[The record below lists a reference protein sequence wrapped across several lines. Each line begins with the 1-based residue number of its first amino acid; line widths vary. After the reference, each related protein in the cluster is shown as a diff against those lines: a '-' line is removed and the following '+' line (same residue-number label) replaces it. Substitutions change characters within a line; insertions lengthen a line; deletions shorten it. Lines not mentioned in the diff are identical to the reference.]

1 MVSFFNDRGGNKF
14 ERTIALNAAADALGF
29 DPDAR
34 KAMTHVETLIGIMS
48 KAELTWNDIPGR
60 FSLEKA
66 LGEVTIQA
74 LCEQDPGLAL
84 TVRSQHDPE
93 LRTSLLARYVQCIE
107 VAKPGEVMTVQQ
119 ALINC
124 ESD

>member
-1 MVSFFNDRGGNKF
+1 MTEDGNKF
-14 ERTIALNAAADALGF
+14 ERAIALNSAADALGF
-29 DPDAR
+29 DPDTR
-34 KAMTHVETLIGIMS
+34 KAMTHVEILIGIMS
-48 KAELTWNDIPGR
+48 KAELTWHDIPGK

-66 LGEVTIQA
+66 LGEATIQA

-84 TVRSQHDPE
+84 TVRAQYEPE

-119 ALINC
+119 AMQALIDC